1 MKNPLFALA
10 LALPLASGCA
20 YDNDKRDTPTG
31 GHSSAARVE
40 AGFKSLFDGT
50 SLNGWKFVGKAGQ
63 EYKVRGGNIVCEE
76 GVQGNLFTE
85 KEYENFVFRFEFKL
99 DYGSNNGVGIRAP
112 LEGDAAY
119 VGMEIQILEES
130 GAVAGKWG
138 KLKPEQY
145 HGSVYGV
152 AAAKLGA
159 MKKPGEWNTQEIVAD
174 GRRIKV
180 TLNGKVITDFDLN
193 SVTDAKILAQHPGML
208 RPGGHIGFL
217 GHNDHVELRN
227 LRVKELPSRFAKDNV
242 APYPGFAALYNGK
255 DLTGWKGLLA
265 SPNDNPAK
273 RAKLPPEKLA
283 VEQAKADAR
292 MKAHWQSMDGALAFD
307 GKGDSLCTLRD
318 DIGDFELFVDFKI
331 KEKGDSGLYLRGSPQ
346 VQIWDPFTKPVE
358 HGAEV
363 GSGGF
368 YNNQKNPSKPTK
380 VADNPIGQ
388 WNRFQIL
395 MQGEKVTIFLNGK
408 LVTHNVTLENFWDR
422 ALPIFPTGQ
431 IELQNHGNNLWF
443 KNFYLR
449 ELPRH

>member
-20 YDNDKRDTPTG
+20 YDNDKRDTPTR
-31 GHSSAARVE
+31 GHSSAAPVE
-40 AGFKSLFDGT
+40 SGFKSLFDGT
-50 SLNGWKFVGKAGQ
+50 SLTGWKFVGKAGQ
-63 EYKVRGGNIVCEE
+63 EYKVRGGNIVCED

-85 KEYENFVFRFEFKL
+85 KDYENFVFRFEFKL

-217 GHNDHVELRN
+217 GHNDHVEIRN
-227 LRVKELPSRFAKDNV
+227 LRVKRSCP
-242 APYPGFAALYNGK
+242 P
-255 DLTGWKGLLA
+255 A
-265 SPNDNPAK
+265 SPRTTSRRMPVSP
-273 RAKLPPEKLA
+273 RCTT
-283 VEQAKADAR
+283 AR
-292 MKAHWQSMDGALAFD
+292 
-307 GKGDSLCTLRD
+307 T
-318 DIGDFELFVDFKI
+318 
-331 KEKGDSGLYLRGSPQ
+331 
-346 VQIWDPFTKPVE
+346 
-358 HGAEV
+358 
-363 GSGGF
+363 
-368 YNNQKNPSKPTK
+368 
-380 VADNPIGQ
+380 
-388 WNRFQIL
+388 
-395 MQGEKVTIFLNGK
+395 
-408 LVTHNVTLENFWDR
+408 
-422 ALPIFPTGQ
+422 
-431 IELQNHGNNLWF
+431 
-443 KNFYLR
+443 
-449 ELPRH
+449 